1 MPNKTRGRLFN
12 SLKNRMTGAGSCK
25 KNGGRFLPKL
35 PKMGKIMGGEDASNH
50 VLSTYGNFNQQM
62 AQLDKGNLL
71 HAAGQPVAIV
81 GGSCGVPLVQG
92 GSALSQVAVPAVL
105 LVANNRYGKTRKSMK
120 KFKMRKPNM
129 RFMKSRKFRG
139 SRRSRSGKR

>member
-1 MPNKTRGRLFN
+1 MPNKTGGKRFGKFPRPGGGVGESATPSQKASKFFG
-12 SLKNRMTGAGSCK
+12 GAG
-25 KNGGRFLPKL
+25 
-35 PKMGKIMGGEDASNH
+35 ASDHTLN
-50 VLSTYGNFNQQM
+50 TYGNFDQQM
-62 AQLDKGNLL
+62 AQLSEGNLL
-71 HAAGQPVAIV
+71 HAAGQPVVAAIT

-92 GSALSQVAVPAVL
+92 GSVLSQVAVPAVL

>member
-1 MPNKTRGRLFN
+1 MPKKTGDRKIFGIKFG
-12 SLKNRMTGAGSCK
+12 GAGAADHAL
-25 KNGGRFLPKL
+25 N
-35 PKMGKIMGGEDASNH
+35 
-50 VLSTYGNFNQQM
+50 TYGNFDQQM
-62 AQLDKGNLL
+62 AQLKDGNVL
-71 HAAGQPVAIV
+71 HAAGQPVAAIT

-129 RFMKSRKFRG
+129 RFMKSRKYRG